1 MKVPLLDLTKQYNSI
16 QNEVEDKMLEI
27 ARSQKCILGE
37 EVEKFETNIAKY
49 LECNYAIAVSSGTDA
64 LLMSLM
70 ALNIGPD
77 DEVIVPDFTFFA
89 TAGCV
94 ARMFAKPVFVDIDP
108 ITFNIDSSKIEEK
121 ITNKTK
127 AIMPVHLF
135 GQSAEMDEIIRIAKK
150 HSLAV
155 IEDAAQALGTQY
167 KDGKF
172 VGTIGDFGCF
182 SFYPSKNLGA
192 FGDGGL
198 IITNN
203 QDIAAKL
210 KQMRNHG
217 MNPKYYHKFIG
228 GNFRLD
234 AIQAGILNVKLNF
247 LDDWHQ
253 DRRDNAHLY
262 VKYFQKFG
270 LININNN
277 NEFSQD
283 NCIIYPKAIYS
294 QSVAKNY
301 HIYNQFTIRVK
312 DRDELQKYL
321 SNCDIGT
328 DIYYPIPLHRQEC
341 FAYLNAND
349 NEFPNTNRISRE
361 ALSLPVF
368 PELQDEQIQY
378 VCECIRNFYKN

>member
-1 MKVPLLDLTKQYNSI
+1 MKVPLLDLTKQYSSI
-16 QNEVEDKMLEI
+16 QNEVENKMLEI
-27 ARSQKCILGE
+27 TRSQKCILGE
-37 EVEKFETNIAKY
+37 EVDKFESNIAKY
-49 LECNYAIAVSSGTDA
+49 LDCNYAIAVSSGTDA

-70 ALNIGPD
+70 ALNIIPD

-94 ARMFAKPVFVDIDP
+94 ARMFAKPIFVDIDP
-108 ITFNIDSSKIEEK
+108 ITFNIDPSKIDAK

-127 AIMPVHLF
+127 ALIPVHLF
-135 GQSAEMDEIIRIAKK
+135 GQSAEMSEIVRIAKK
-150 HSLAV
+150 HNIAI

-167 KDGKF
+167 KDQKF

-198 IITNN
+198 ITTN
-203 QDIAAKL
+203 DPDMAAKL

-234 AIQAGILNVKLNF
+234 AIQAGILNVKLNY
-247 LDDWHQ
+247 LDAWHQ
-253 DRRDNAHLY
+253 NRRDNAQLY
-262 VKYFQKFG
+262 LKYFQEFG

-283 NCIIYPKAIYS
+283 NCIIYPKAIYD
-294 QSVAKNY
+294 QSGAKNY
-301 HIYNQFTIRVK
+301 HIYNQFTIRAK

-321 SNCDIGT
+321 STCEIGS
-328 DIYYPIPLHRQEC
+328 DIYYPVPLHRQEC
-341 FAYLNAND
+341 FAHLDAND
-349 NEFPNTNRISRE
+349 NEFPVTNRISNE
-361 ALSLPVF
+361 VLSLPIF
-368 PELQDEQIQY
+368 PELQEEQIQY
-378 VCECIRNFYKN
+378 VCKCIRDFYKK

>member
-1 MKVPLLDLTKQYNSI
+1 MKVPLLDLTKQYSSI
-16 QNEVEDKMLEI
+16 QNEVENKMLEI
-27 ARSQKCILGE
+27 TRSQKCILGE
-37 EVEKFETNIAKY
+37 EVDKFESNIAKY
-49 LECNYAIAVSSGTDA
+49 LDCNYAIAVSSGTDA

-70 ALNIGPD
+70 ALNIMPD

-94 ARMFAKPVFVDIDP
+94 ARMFAKPIFVDIDP
-108 ITFNIDSSKIEEK
+108 ITFNIDPSKIDAK

-127 AIMPVHLF
+127 ALIPVHLF
-135 GQSAEMDEIIRIAKK
+135 GQSAEMSEIVRIAKK
-150 HSLAV
+150 HNIAI

-167 KDGKF
+167 KDQIF

-198 IITNN
+198 ITTN
-203 QDIAAKL
+203 DPDMAAKL

-234 AIQAGILNVKLNF
+234 AIQSGILNVKLNY
-247 LDDWHQ
+247 LDAWHQ
-253 DRRDNAHLY
+253 NRRDNAQLY
-262 VKYFQKFG
+262 LKYFQEFG

-283 NCIIYPKAIYS
+283 NCIIYPKAIYD
-294 QSVAKNY
+294 QSGAKNY
-301 HIYNQFTIRVK
+301 HIYNQFTIRAK

-321 SNCDIGT
+321 STCEIGS
-328 DIYYPIPLHRQEC
+328 DIYYPVPLHRQEC
-341 FAYLNAND
+341 FAHLDAND
-349 NEFPNTNRISRE
+349 NEFPVTNRISNE
-361 ALSLPVF
+361 VLSLPIF
-368 PELQDEQIQY
+368 PELQEEQIQY
-378 VCECIRNFYKN
+378 VCKCIRDFYKK

>member
-1 MKVPLLDLTKQYNSI
+1 MKVPLLDLTKQYSSI
-16 QNEVEDKMLEI
+16 QNEVENKMLEI
-27 ARSQKCILGE
+27 TRSQKCILGE
-37 EVEKFETNIAKY
+37 EVDKFESNIAKY
-49 LECNYAIAVSSGTDA
+49 LDCNYAIAVSSGTDA

-70 ALNIGPD
+70 ALNIIPD

-94 ARMFAKPVFVDIDP
+94 ARMFAKPIFVDIDP
-108 ITFNIDSSKIEEK
+108 ITFNIDPSKIDAK

-127 AIMPVHLF
+127 AIIPVHLF
-135 GQSAEMDEIIRIAKK
+135 GQSAEMSKIIRIAKK
-150 HSLAV
+150 HNIAI

-167 KDGKF
+167 MDRKF

-198 IITNN
+198 ITTN
-203 QDIAAKL
+203 DPDMAAKL

-234 AIQAGILNVKLNF
+234 AIQAGILNVKLNY
-247 LDDWHQ
+247 LDAWHQ
-253 DRRDNAHLY
+253 NRRDNAQLY
-262 VKYFQKFG
+262 LKYFQEFG

-283 NCIIYPKAIYS
+283 NCIIYPKAIYD
-294 QSVAKNY
+294 QSGAKNY
-301 HIYNQFTIRVK
+301 HIYNQFTIRAK

-321 SNCDIGT
+321 STCEIGS
-328 DIYYPIPLHRQEC
+328 DIYYPVPLHRQEC
-341 FAYLNAND
+341 FAHLDAND
-349 NEFPNTNRISRE
+349 NEFPVTNRISNE
-361 ALSLPVF
+361 VLSLPIF
-368 PELQDEQIQY
+368 PELQEEQIQY
-378 VCECIRNFYKN
+378 VCKCIRDFYKK